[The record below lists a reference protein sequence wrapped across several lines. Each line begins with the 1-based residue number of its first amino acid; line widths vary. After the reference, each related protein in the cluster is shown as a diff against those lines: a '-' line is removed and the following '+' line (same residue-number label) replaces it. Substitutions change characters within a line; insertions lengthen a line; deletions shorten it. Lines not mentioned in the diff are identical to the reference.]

1 MYYYYVPQVYPYIN
15 YYPVNDMRQQFGVYP
30 QQQIQQMQQPQP
42 QQPGQQ
48 PVQERKPYL
57 TTWPYSNVYYGNYYE
72 S

>member
-1 MYYYYVPQVYPYIN
+1 MYYYYYVPQVYPYIN

-30 QQQIQQMQQPQP
+30 QP
-42 QQPGQQ
+42 QQPEQQ

-57 TTWPYSNVYYGNYYE
+57 MTWPYSNVYYGNYYE